1 MDLST
6 TTGIVGAAIAAGTVD
21 AFSETASGKRAAI
34 GAQSLAQHWSFETIY
49 DEFKTPIYNYVY
61 HLVGNREQA
70 DDLTQDT
77 FLKAFKALPK
87 MDGNLKLSAW
97 LYRIATNTA
106 YDALRRRKLIAWM
119 PWQDLDHEPADVES
133 ADPQETIG
141 TTELVNAALRR
152 MPQHYRAALLLYT
165 REGYSYAEI
174 AKTLR
179 IAESGVKMYLSRA
192 RHSFR
197 EHNRALESGG
207 YVRRTADVLK
217 QRGSRLA
224 LTDPI
229 PLTLYECPAPYHR
242 LISPELVAWAGALKN
257 LRG

>member
-1 MDLST
+1 MDVTVAPMAGGFGL
-6 TTGIVGAAIAAGTVD
+6 TGDSAALEAAPAKGR
-21 AFSETASGKRAAI
+21 SRAAKAETV
-34 GAQSLAQHWSFETIY
+34 GQTWSFERIY
-49 DEFKTPIYNYVY
+49 DEFKTPIYNYIY

-77 FLKAFKALPK
+77 FLKAFRALPR
-87 MDGNLKLSAW
+87 MDANLKVSAW

-141 TTELVNAALRR
+141 TSELVHAALRR
-152 MPQHYRAALLLYT
+152 MPRHYCAALLLYT
-165 REGYSYAEI
+165 QQGLSYAEI
-174 AKTLR
+174 AAALD

-197 EHNRALESGG
+197 EHYKTLEQAGG
-207 YVRRTADVLK
+207 GK
-217 QRGSRLA
+217 
-224 LTDPI
+224 P
-229 PLTLYECPAPYHR
+229 
-242 LISPELVAWAGALKN
+242 
-257 LRG
+257 